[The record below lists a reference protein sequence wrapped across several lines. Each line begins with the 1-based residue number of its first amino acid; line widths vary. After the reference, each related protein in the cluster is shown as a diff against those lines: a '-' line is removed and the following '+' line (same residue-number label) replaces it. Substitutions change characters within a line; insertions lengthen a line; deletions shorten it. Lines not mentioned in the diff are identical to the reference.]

1 MRDAK
6 DVALVRST
14 IELGHSLGF
23 KVVAEG
29 VEDQETLDRLKEFG
43 CDLAQGYHI
52 SRPLPSAPHAL
63 AQRVTV
69 GLAESLRS
77 LPRL

>member
-29 VEDQETLDRLKEFG
+29 VENQETLDRLIEFG

-52 SRPLPSAPHAL
+52 SRPLPPADLTRWLRESPWGL
-63 AQRVTV
+63 QR
-69 GLAESLRS
+69 A
-77 LPRL
+77 